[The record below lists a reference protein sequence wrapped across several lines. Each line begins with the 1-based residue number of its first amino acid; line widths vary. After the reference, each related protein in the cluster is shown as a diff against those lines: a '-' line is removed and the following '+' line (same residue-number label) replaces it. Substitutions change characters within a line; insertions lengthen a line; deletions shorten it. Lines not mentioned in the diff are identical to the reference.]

1 MSTLPC
7 SYISDQEALKAAVG
21 RMVSE
26 PVIAVDTEGDSLHH
40 YQEKVCLIQMSTPI
54 ESFIIDPLAFGNL
67 SPLAPLLAD
76 NRIRKVFHGAD
87 YDIRSL
93 FRDFGLTVNNLFDT
107 MVACQFLGEK
117 EFGLA
122 AVLKKRFGVELD
134 KKYQKA
140 DWSKR
145 PLDEGMIA
153 YAVTD
158 TTLLISLS
166 SQLEKELLAAGRM
179 EWFREE
185 CELLSAVRPN
195 ERRDEPFFLRFKGAA
210 KLDRRGLAVL
220 EGLLLFRDE
229 RARQRDLPPFKILPT
244 DPLRELAEQRPLD
257 AAGLKK
263 IATLPP
269 RLAERYGEELLTIVQ
284 GAMSLPEGEL
294 PRYPRAERQEKD
306 LAREARLKKLKEFRQ
321 KRAEELRMEPGL
333 VINNALLEGVAAA
346 QPASRDELQRL
357 PGVKRWQL
365 ELLGEELVR
374 LSTR

>member
-7 SYISDQEALKAAVG
+7 SYITDQQSLKLAVG

-54 ESFIIDPLAFGNL
+54 ESFIIDPLAFGDL
-67 SPLAPLLAD
+67 SSLAPLLAD
-76 NRIRKVFHGAD
+76 TRIRKVFHGAD

-93 FRDFGLTVNNLFDT
+93 FRDFGLTVDNLFDT

-134 KKYQKA
+134 KRYQKA

-166 SQLEKELLAAGRM
+166 GQLEKELLAAGRM

-185 CELLSAVRPN
+185 CELLSAVRPA
-195 ERRDEPFFLRFKGAA
+195 ERRDEPLFLRFKGAA

-263 IATLPP
+263 IASLPP

-284 GAMSLPEGEL
+284 GAMALPESDL

-365 ELLGEELVR
+365 ELLGEELLR
-374 LSTR
+374 LSAR